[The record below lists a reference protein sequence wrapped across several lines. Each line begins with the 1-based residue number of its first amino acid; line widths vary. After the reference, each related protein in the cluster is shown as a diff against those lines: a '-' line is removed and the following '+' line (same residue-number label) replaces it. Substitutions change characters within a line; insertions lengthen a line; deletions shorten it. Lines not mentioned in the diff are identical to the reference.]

1 MRLDHL
7 LSKEHTPRYQT
18 TVLVRMV
25 VFTSGIVDDASLW
38 WAGSSQYC
46 PHVPFRGWVWAWNLE
61 ISACWGGVGTLLS
74 FEGSGDWLLVASW
87 YPRAAGWWCWG
98 LGGLVVCELD
108 SGREHLTRQ
117 TYLPLVWGGCGC
129 RVFLDVINSS
139 LCSFC

>member
-1 MRLDHL
+1 
-7 LSKEHTPRYQT
+7 
-18 TVLVRMV
+18 MV

-61 ISACWGGVGTLLS
+61 ILVCWGGVGTLLS

-87 YPRAAGWWCWG
+87 YRMSTGWWVWG

-117 TYLPLVWGGCGC
+117 YAFIPCVGWVWVSCLSRC
-129 RVFLDVINSS
+129 N
-139 LCSFC
+139 

>member
-1 MRLDHL
+1 MLRPGGRGL
-7 LSKEHTPRYQT
+7 LS
-18 TVLVRMV
+18 TVCM
-25 VFTSGIVDDASLW
+25 I
-38 WAGSSQYC
+38 
-46 PHVPFRGWVWAWNLE
+46 FRGRVGVE
-61 ISACWGGVGTLLS
+61 PGGSVRWGGVGTLLS

-129 RVFLDVINSS
+129 GNRLVPLGGGVDRMSTE
-139 LCSFC
+139 

>member
-25 VFTSGIVDDASLW
+25 VFTSGIVDDASPW

-61 ISACWGGVGTLLS
+61 ILVCWGGVGTLLS
-74 FEGSGDWLLVASW
+74 FEGSGDWLLVCLLVSQGRRMVVLGAW
-87 YPRAAGWWCWG
+87 WAGC
-98 LGGLVVCELD
+98 L
-108 SGREHLTRQ
+108 
-117 TYLPLVWGGCGC
+117 
-129 RVFLDVINSS
+129 
-139 LCSFC
+139 